1 MKGKESSAKEEKD
14 ALMSE
19 LQAQTKEKT
28 KLEFTLKD
36 LRDEVAG
43 DSNSKER
50 AEQALATAQEV
61 LEGQQAQDHH
71 PGEGEGAGGHQ
82 AGLR

>member
-1 MKGKESSAKEEKD
+1 MKSKEGSAKEEKD
-14 ALMSE
+14 ALTSE

-43 DSNSKER
+43 DSNSKVGRSSSQSCIAMDELTIKTPNPR
-50 AEQALATAQEV
+50 CRLFFKLTC
-61 LEGQQAQDHH
+61 
-71 PGEGEGAGGHQ
+71 
-82 AGLR
+82 

>member
-1 MKGKESSAKEEKD
+1 MKSKEGSAKEEKD
-14 ALMSE
+14 ALTSE

-43 DSNSKER
+43 DSNSKVGCSSSKTCIAMFWLRPGGYTER
-50 AEQALATAQEV
+50 SSILADQ
-61 LEGQQAQDHH
+61 
-71 PGEGEGAGGHQ
+71 
-82 AGLR
+82 